1 MIDEGELEISAARS
15 SGPGGQHVNKTE
27 TKVVLSF
34 HVNDSGSLSPEQKS
48 RLRENLGTRLT
59 RDGRLKLSSQRYRSR
74 AANERDVRD
83 RFAKLVERGLRK
95 APARKETRV
104 PRSQQR
110 RRLKQKRQRSRV
122 KRLRSTPP
130 RDDDES

>member
-34 HVNDSGSLSPEQKS
+34 AVDESGSASPEQKS
-48 RLRENLGTRLT
+48 RLRENLANRLT

-83 RFAKLVERGLRK
+83 RFARLIERGLRP
-95 APARKETRV
+95 PAVRKETKV

-110 RRLKQKRQRSRV
+110 RRLEQKRQRSRV
-122 KRLRSTPP
+122 KRLRTTPP
-130 RDDDES
+130 RNGEDS